1 MLCAELYEGIFTW
14 LSRTGLASL
23 LDYFWMWTTE
33 VWPGR
38 RAPDLPRG
46 SPPLEANSSWVVEPL
61 RDFRAANAARE
72 RLGMPFRLATGGWT
86 LGPLTNASGRA
97 LGGSNLWDQLLP
109 EKDFAIGSIDEGLG
123 DVPVEPAYGQLSPA
137 RESWQISWMEHDS
150 SMTQPQVWVQ
160 RTLDHLN
167 DADRYGVHVSVPLDW
182 QRAPLVRVCS
192 D

>member
-1 MLCAELYEGIFTW
+1 M
-14 LSRTGLASL
+14 
-23 LDYFWMWTTE
+23 E
-33 VWPGR
+33 V
-38 RAPDLPRG
+38 
-46 SPPLEANSSWVVEPL
+46 NSSWVMEPL

-86 LGPLTNASGRA
+86 LGPLINASGRA